1 VAAIDRSN
9 LRWIARRFVPWLA
22 ALNLAWE
29 AAHLPLYTLW
39 REAGA
44 AYLAFSVLHCTLG
57 DVLIGTL
64 ALLACLVVLPAR
76 SRALAIPLL
85 AALIL
90 GYTVFS
96 EWLNT
101 AILESWTYS
110 ELMPVVQFKSLRI
123 GLSPLLQALVLPASA
138 ALLAGFLTS
147 IKTGAAGGG
156 HTMKANVD

>member
-1 VAAIDRSN
+1 VAIDRSS
-9 LRWIARRFVPWLA
+9 LRWIARRYVPWLA

-39 REAGA
+39 SKAGA

-57 DVLIGTL
+57 DVLIGAL

-85 AALIL
+85 AAVTI

-101 AILESWTYS
+101 VILETWTYS
-110 ELMPVVQFKSLRI
+110 ELMPVVQFHSLRI

-138 ALLAGFLTS
+138 ALLAGYLTS
-147 IKTGAAGGG
+147 VKTGVGGGG
-156 HTMKANVD
+156 HTMGAHAD

>member
-1 VAAIDRSN
+1 MAVDRSS
-9 LRWIARRFVPWLA
+9 LRWMAWRFIPWLA

-29 AAHLPLYTLW
+29 TAHLPLYTLW
-39 REAGA
+39 REASA

-64 ALLACLVVLPAR
+64 ALLACLVILPAR
-76 SRALAIPLL
+76 ARAAAIPLL
-85 AALIL
+85 AAGTL
-90 GYTVFS
+90 GYTAFS

-101 AILESWTYS
+101 TIVESWAYS

-138 ALLAGFLTS
+138 AYLAGFLTS
-147 IKTGAAGGG
+147 VKTGAAGGG
-156 HTMKANVD
+156 HTMRAHVD